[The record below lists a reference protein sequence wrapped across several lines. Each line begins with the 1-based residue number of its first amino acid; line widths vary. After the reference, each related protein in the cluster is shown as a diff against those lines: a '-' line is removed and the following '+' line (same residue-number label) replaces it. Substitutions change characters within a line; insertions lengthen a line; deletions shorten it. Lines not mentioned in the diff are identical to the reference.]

1 MASEGRQGPDAR
13 AEPRRH
19 RPRPTSQG
27 ETEAG
32 AGPERG
38 SLCRQPGGGRKAR
51 ISVPTLAGLL
61 RALPPVAQPTAGC
74 DPRPVPRPPPAA
86 PSPPRLPQRRDERPM
101 GGGLAAGGCVALA
114 AGSGARWPR
123 SRRRI
128 YEWRERRGGGRR
140 ERRGRARDRVGGA
153 PAPRARCCPV
163 PGPPPP
169 LRSPL
174 GLAGSAPATASPSL
188 PAGAG
193 GGACAPGR
201 PLRTRSRPPHPPRRP
216 SPAPG
221 PSARFTSPGPEVPG
235 TKLGVSWNSR
245 LCSPRDGILL
255 CCPGWSRTP
264 GLKRSFCLSLLNCW
278 YYRTVSPPLSDHP
291 LVLPQPGPEQNC
303 NPQNTSRRCAAWST
317 SRAPC
322 RES

>member
-1 MASEGRQGPDAR
+1 M
-13 AEPRRH
+13 
-19 RPRPTSQG
+19 
-27 ETEAG
+27 
-32 AGPERG
+32 
-38 SLCRQPGGGRKAR
+38 GGGR
-51 ISVPTLAGLL
+51 
-61 RALPPVAQPTAGC
+61 
-74 DPRPVPRPPPAA
+74 
-86 PSPPRLPQRRDERPM
+86 
-101 GGGLAAGGCVALA
+101 AAGGCVALP

-174 GLAGSAPATASPSL
+174 GLAGSAPAAASPSL

-193 GGACAPGR
+193 GGACAPRR
-201 PLRTRSRPPHPPRRP
+201 PLHTRSRPPHPPRRP

-235 TKLGVSWNSR
+235 TQLGVSWNARLSAVRGAPRAQEGVGSR
-245 LCSPRDGILL
+245 GT
-255 CCPGWSRTP
+255 RTP
-264 GLKRSFCLSLLNCW
+264 LSRCLVRGGSGAA
-278 YYRTVSPPLSDHP
+278 
-291 LVLPQPGPEQNC
+291 QPGPLGHKC
-303 NPQNTSRRCAAWST
+303 SPGSLGTGAPPASPRRSPLPLW
-317 SRAPC
+317 RARHAPSGPC
-322 RES
+322 PV